1 MYTNDIE
8 NDMTRPDGNKLTAR
22 GCAKSFT
29 RSLEQK
35 MKGKVYHCD
44 TNLCNSDLNILG
56 NLSLMVMS
64 LALVLGYVVTAVP

>member
-8 NDMTRPDGNKLTAR
+8 NDMTRPDGKKLTAR
-22 GCAKSFT
+22 GCTSSFT

-44 TNLCNSDLNILG
+44 TNLCNFALNIMD

-64 LALVLGYVVTAVP
+64 LALVLGYVTAAP